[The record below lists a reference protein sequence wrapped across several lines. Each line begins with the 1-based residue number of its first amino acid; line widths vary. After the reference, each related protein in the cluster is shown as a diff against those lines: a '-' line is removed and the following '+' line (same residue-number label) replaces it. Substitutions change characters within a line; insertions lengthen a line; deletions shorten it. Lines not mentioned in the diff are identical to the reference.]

1 MAVDYSQYAKLSPFE
16 LKDELIK
23 LASSKENRLMLNAG
37 RGNPN
42 FMATLPRRAFFRL
55 GLFAANEAELSFSYM
70 PNNIGGLPQIAG
82 IEGRFERFIADNNE
96 QPGVVFLGK
105 ALSYVRDQLGLSA
118 SAFLHEMVEGILGC
132 NYPVPPRML
141 KISEEIVRQYI
152 VREMVGGFI
161 PPGSVDLFAVEGGT
175 AAMTYIFNTLKQNG
189 LVKKGDKVAIGMP
202 VFTPYIEIPELDE
215 YGLVEVL
222 INADPKKEW
231 QYPDSELEKLKD
243 PAIKIFFCINPSNP
257 PSVKMDDRSL
267 EKVAAI
273 VREHRPDL
281 FILTDDV
288 YGTFADDFRSLF
300 ALCPKNTMLVYSF
313 SKYFGAT
320 GWRLGVVATHRDS
333 VFDKALAA
341 LPESAKVAL
350 DRRYGSLLPD
360 VRSLRFIDRLVA
372 DSRTVALNHTA
383 GLSTPQQ
390 VQMVLFSLFALMDEA
405 DGYKAELKKL
415 IRRRE
420 AALYRELGI
429 AQETDPNAVDYYT
442 LLDLEVIARDL
453 YGPDFAAWVK
463 DNVNPDEL
471 LFRIADETGI
481 VLLPGR
487 GFGTKQPAG
496 RASLANLNEF
506 EYGNIGRSL
515 RGMAEEFHALYEKS
529 GGKRASKEKA
539 KAKAHAGSDKV
550 SAKGKGGQK
559 GLTGKKRK

>member
-1 MAVDYSQYAKLSPFE
+1 MATDFSKYAKLSPFE

-23 LASSKENRLMLNAG
+23 LASGKENRLMLNAG

-42 FMATLPRRAFFRL
+42 FLATLPRRAFFRL
-55 GLFAANEAELSFSYM
+55 GLFASAEAELSYSYM
-70 PNNIGGLPQIAG
+70 PNGIGGLPQIEG
-82 IEGRFERFIADNNE
+82 IEGRFERFVAENQDM
-96 QPGVVFLGK
+96 PGVVFLGR

-141 KISEEIVRQYI
+141 KLSEEIVRHYI
-152 VREMVGGFI
+152 VKEMIGGFI

-189 LVKKGDKVAIGMP
+189 LVKRGDKVAIGMP

-215 YGLVEVL
+215 YGLVEVK
-222 INADPKKEW
+222 IDADPEKGW

-300 ALCPKNTMLVYSF
+300 AICPHNTMLVYSF

-320 GWRLGVVATHRDS
+320 GWRLGVVATHHDS
-333 VFDKALAA
+333 VFDKALAD
-341 LPESAKVAL
+341 LPKSAKAAL
-350 DRRYGSLLPD
+350 DKRYGSLLPD
-360 VRSLRFIDRLVA
+360 VSSLRFIDRLVA

-420 AALYRELGI
+420 AALYRELGVP
-429 AQETDPNAVDYYT
+429 QGNDVNAVDYYT
-442 LLDLEVIARDL
+442 LLDLEAVARDL
-453 YGPDFAAWVK
+453 YGPEFAAWVK
-463 DNVNPDEL
+463 KNVNPDEL

-487 GFGTKQPAG
+487 GFGTRQPAG
-496 RASLANLNEF
+496 RASLANLNE
-506 EYGNIGRSL
+506 YQYANIGRSL
-515 RGMAEEFHALYEKS
+515 RGMAEEFHRAFEK
-529 GGKRASKEKA
+529 GGAPKEK
-539 KAKAHAGSDKV
+539 KSNGK
-550 SAKGKGGQK
+550 SARKKSKG
-559 GLTGKKRK
+559 

>member
-1 MAVDYSQYAKLSPFE
+1 MATDYSKYSKLSPFE

-23 LASSKENRLMLNAG
+23 LASSRENRLMLNAG

-42 FMATLPRRAFFRL
+42 FLATLPRRAFFRL
-55 GLFAANEAELSFSYM
+55 GLFATAEAELSYSYM
-70 PNNIGGLPQIAG
+70 PNGIGGLPQIEG
-82 IEGRFERFIADNNE
+82 IEGRFERFVAENQDM
-96 QPGVVFLGK
+96 PGVVFLGR

-118 SAFLHEMVEGILGC
+118 SEFLHEMVEGILGC

-141 KISEEIVRQYI
+141 KLSEEIVRHYI
-152 VREMVGGFI
+152 VKEMIGGFI

-189 LVKKGDKVAIGMP
+189 LVKRGDKVAIGMP

-215 YGLVEVL
+215 YGLVEVA
-222 INADPKKEW
+222 IDADPEKGW

-288 YGTFADDFRSLF
+288 YGTFADGFRSLF
-300 ALCPKNTMLVYSF
+300 ATCPHNTMLVYSF

-320 GWRLGVVATHRDS
+320 GWRLGVVATHKDS
-333 VFDKALAA
+333 VFDKALDE
-341 LPESAKVAL
+341 LPKSAKQAL

-360 VRSLRFIDRLVA
+360 VSQLRFIDRIVA

-420 AALYRELGI
+420 AALYRELGVP
-429 AQETDPNAVDYYT
+429 QGNDENAVDYYT
-442 LLDLEVIARDL
+442 LLDLAAVARDL
-453 YGPDFAAWVK
+453 HGPEFAAWVK
-463 DNVNPDEL
+463 KNVNPDEL

-487 GFGTKQPAG
+487 GFGTRQPAG
-496 RASLANLNEF
+496 RASLANLNE
-506 EYGNIGRSL
+506 YQYANIGRSL
-515 RGMAEEFHALYEKS
+515 RGMAEEFYKVFEKGGGS
-529 GGKRASKEKA
+529 SGKKGGKA
-539 KAKAHAGSDKV
+539 
-550 SAKGKGGQK
+550 
-559 GLTGKKRK
+559 GKKSKG